1 MRKSCTGDTVSLKHS
16 VMLKYSLGLDISAYE
31 VHCCLSVIDHQQKVT
46 VKSSCKVAN
55 NQKGFEQIVSWVSK
69 HRKQQETPLVIT
81 MEATGVYFEHCALFL
96 YRQQYDIAVVLPN
109 KAKKYL
115 QAIGLKSKNDKI
127 DAQGL
132 ARMGA
137 EQSLALWQPIGE
149 YYYQLRTLTRHH
161 QSIQELKI
169 NISNQL
175 HADKNGMYQNKDV
188 LGQLNSLIATFEKQL
203 QELNKLIEDHI
214 RSNNEVSAKVDHICT
229 TKGLGHHTVAVVL
242 AETNGFL
249 LFRNSRQLVSYS
261 GYDVVQ
267 NESGKHKGKTRIS
280 KKGNSRIRRALFM
293 PAFSVVT
300 HKVKPFLDL
309 YERTFAKHNQKM
321 KSYVAVQKKL
331 LELIYALW
339 KTERDFDQDY
349 GKIKS
354 KEQEPKLPFGFSAKA
369 ESVDQM

>member
-1 MRKSCTGDTVSLKHS
+1 
-16 VMLKYSLGLDISAYE
+16 MLKYSLGLDISAYDI
-31 VHCCLSVIDHQQKVT
+31 HCCFSVIDYQQRVT
-46 VKSSCKVAN
+46 VKSSCKVTN
-55 NQKGFEQIVSWVSK
+55 NHNGFEQMVNWLGK
-69 HRKQQETPLVIT
+69 HRKQQEIPLAIT

-96 YRQQYDIAVVLPN
+96 YRHQYNIAVVLPN

-115 QAIGLKSKNDKI
+115 QATGLKSKNDKI

-137 EQSLALWQPIGE
+137 EQSLELWQPMGE
-149 YYYQLRTLTRHH
+149 YYYQLRILTRHH
-161 QSIQELKI
+161 QSIQELKT

-175 HADKNGMYQNKDV
+175 HADQKGMYINKEV
-188 LGQLNSLIATFEKQL
+188 LGQLNALIETLEKQV
-203 QELNKLIEDHI
+203 QELNELIEAHI
-214 RSNNEVSAKVDHICT
+214 GSNADIASKVKNVCT
-229 TKGLGHHTVAVVL
+229 VKGLGLHTVAVIL

-249 LFRNSRQLVSYS
+249 LFKNSRQLVSYA

-280 KKGNSRIRRALFM
+280 KKGNSRMRRALFM

-309 YERTFAKHNQKM
+309 YQRTFVKHNQKM

-331 LELIYALW
+331 LVLIYSLW
-339 KTERDFDQDY
+339 KAETKFDENHFN
-349 GKIKS
+349 KKS
-354 KEQEPKLPFGFSAKA
+354 KEQEPELPFGSSAIA
-369 ESVDQM
+369 EAMI